1 MKKCLVSINKNS
13 WEREYLLIPEKLLGD
28 LMQCPIYRDTYVKGT
43 NNQFILQKDFTL
55 DVKIIDEDYLQTDII
70 PAPEEVEPIAEAA

>member
-28 LMQCPIYRDTYVKGT
+28 LMQCPIYRDTYVKGLT
-43 NNQFILQKDFTL
+43 TSLFCKKILPLMSK
-55 DVKIIDEDYLQTDII
+55 
-70 PAPEEVEPIAEAA
+70 